1 MKDALIRLLILT
13 NIALLIV
20 AAAPKK
26 PSVLTAS
33 EVDIVDAKGVIR
45 ARLGADLPDAVAE
58 GKTIPRGGKPAGLML
73 YDDIG
78 QERGGYVTFP
88 NGYIV
93 LTMDSRKPYKQ
104 MVTLVTSPTGGGAAL
119 MLNRESDAVELRV
132 DDELGPSLH
141 AKRGNAVAFHA
152 PAADISK
159 TSLCEELKK
168 IPREKALDFCRGRS
182 SEEACQACLGATTP
196 ERR

>member
-1 MKDALIRLLILT
+1 MKDSLIRLLIVT

-26 PSVLTAS
+26 PQVLTVS
-33 EVDIVDAKGVIR
+33 EVDIVDAKGVVR
-45 ARLGADLPDAVAE
+45 ARLGADLPDAVVD
-58 GKTIPRGGKPAGLML
+58 GKTLKRGGKPAGLML

-78 QERGGYVTFP
+78 QGRGGYVTFP

-93 LTMDSRKPYKQ
+93 LTMDSRKPSSQ
-104 MVTLVTSPTGGGAAL
+104 MVTLVASPSGGGAAL
-119 MLNRESDAVELRV
+119 MLNRQSDAVEMRV

-141 AKRGNAVAFHA
+141 VKRGNTVAFHVP

-159 TSLCEELKK
+159 TELCAGWKNM
-168 IPREKALDFCRGRS
+168 PREKALDLFRS
-182 SEEACQACLGATTP
+182 RASEEACQACLGGQ
-196 ERR
+196 

>member
-13 NIALLIV
+13 NVALLIV
-20 AAAPKK
+20 AAAPRK
-26 PSVLTAS
+26 PNVLTVS

-73 YDDIG
+73 YDDVG

-88 NGYIV
+88 NGYIA
-93 LTMDSRKPYKQ
+93 LTMDSRKPYRQ
-104 MVTLVTSPTGGGAAL
+104 MVTLVASPTGGGAAL

-141 AKRGNAVAFHA
+141 AKRGSAVAFHA
-152 PAADISK
+152 PAAADISK
-159 TSLCEELKK
+159 SSMCDELKT
-168 IPREKALDFCRGRS
+168 IPREKALEFCRGRS
-182 SEEACQACLGATTP
+182 SEEACQACLGAP
-196 ERR
+196 RP

>member
-13 NIALLIV
+13 NVALLIV
-20 AAAPKK
+20 AAAPKQPK
-26 PSVLTAS
+26 VLTAS

-58 GKTIPRGGKPAGLML
+58 GKTIKRGGNPAGLML

-88 NGYIV
+88 NGYIA
-93 LTMDSRKPYKQ
+93 LTMDSRKPYAQ
-104 MVTLVTSPTGGGAAL
+104 MVTLVASPTAGGAAL
-119 MLNRESDAVELRV
+119 MLNRATDAVELRV

-141 AKRGNAVAFHA
+141 AKRGNSVAFHA
-152 PAADISK
+152 PAGANINSTEMCGD
-159 TSLCEELKK
+159 LKK
-168 IPREKALDFCRGRS
+168 WPREKALDFCRARS
-182 SEEACQACLGATTP
+182 SEEACQACLGGQ
-196 ERR
+196 

>member
-26 PSVLTAS
+26 PQVLTVS
-33 EVDIVDAKGVIR
+33 EVDVVDAKGVIR
-45 ARLGADLPDAVAE
+45 ARLGGDLPDAVIE
-58 GKTIPRGGKPAGLML
+58 GKTIKRGGNPAGLML
-73 YDDIG
+73 YDNSG

-93 LTMDSRKPYKQ
+93 LTMDSHKPAGQ
-104 MVTLVTSPTGGGAAL
+104 MVTLVASPTGGGAAL
-119 MLNRESDAVELRV
+119 MLNREKDAVELRV

-141 AKRGNAVAFHA
+141 AKHGNNVVFHA
-152 PAADISK
+152 PSGANINS
-159 TSLCEELKK
+159 TELCGDLKK
-168 IPREKALDFCRGRS
+168 MPREKALEFCRGRI
-182 SEEACQACLGATTP
+182 SEEACQACLDGQ
-196 ERR
+196 